1 MCACKRQAASINED
15 FGIQKITTNTGSQN
29 DSKTTQRNGEESKRQ
44 AVGGGPR
51 WSSSLK
57 LGVD

>member
-51 WSSSLK
+51 GS
-57 LGVD
+57 